1 MKYLIYYIK
10 TTKHKTYETNEHCN
24 CIRTINK
31 KDIKQI
37 SKLHNIVDNKIGKN
51 QSIAIIPPMEE
62 ME

>member
-10 TTKHKTYETNEHCN
+10 TIKYQTMPDRFEHCN

-51 QSIAIIPPMEE
+51 QSIAVVNIME